1 MYDALGYLFD
11 AALGA
16 FLFGCCVYLL
26 VNLFSIDKPR

>member
-16 FLFGCCVYLL
+16 LLLVCCVYLL
-26 VNLFSIDKPR
+26 VNLFSVDKPR